1 VPVTAITDEDTRQ
14 DHALKRELNLT
25 WASKLE
31 ANNKVTAGHWWRNTD
46 RGRLLISV
54 EQELAKRLGIGLG
67 DSLSFRIGD
76 QSISARVASLRSVQ
90 WDSFQPNFFII
101 FPPGVLDKYPTL
113 VKQHPGVTVIELDAI
128 MNQLKIILTQ
138 VTIAVEYVMLF
149 VLLAGITVLLAALQ
163 ASMDERLHNTTI
175 LRTLGARKDYIRKT
189 LLAEFCL
196 LGLLAGIIAVLGS
209 ELGAWVMYSRVFE
222 LDYSLHAWMWIAGP
236 LSGMLFITAAGY
248 LSTRKVMQQ
257 APMKTLQ
264 EI

>member
-101 FPPGVLDKYPTL
+101 FPPGVLDKYPSSYISSFYLPAAKKVFLNTL

-149 VLLAGITVLLAALQ
+149 VLLAPCCWRHCRPAWTNACTTPPSCAPWVQEKITFVKPYWRSSACWACWPVSSPCLAA
-163 ASMDERLHNTTI
+163 N
-175 LRTLGARKDYIRKT
+175 
-189 LLAEFCL
+189 
-196 LGLLAGIIAVLGS
+196 
-209 ELGAWVMYSRVFE
+209 W
-222 LDYSLHAWMWIAGP
+222 
-236 LSGMLFITAAGY
+236 
-248 LSTRKVMQQ
+248 
-257 APMKTLQ
+257 APG
-264 EI
+264 